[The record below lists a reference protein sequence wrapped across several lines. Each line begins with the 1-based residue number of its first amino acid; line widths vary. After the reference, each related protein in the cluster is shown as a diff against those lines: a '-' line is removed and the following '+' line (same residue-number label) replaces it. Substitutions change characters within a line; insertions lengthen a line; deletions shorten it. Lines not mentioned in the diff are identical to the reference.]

1 MLNLCKIDWVA
12 LIFVKTTQF
21 SRLFFDSE
29 RYPLGKITEMA
40 VPCPTVLFT
49 SILAL

>member
-1 MLNLCKIDWVA
+1 MLNLRKIDWVA

-21 SRLFFDSE
+21 LRPFFDLK
-29 RYPLGKITEMA
+29 RYPLGKITEIA

-49 SILAL
+49 SIFAL

>member
-21 SRLFFDSE
+21 PCPFFDLK
-29 RYPLGKITEMA
+29 RYLLGKITEIA